1 MRYKVLT
8 PMARIG
14 EAFRVGDL
22 IEIPDKAEAQ
32 RLIAAGHIAPI
43 SGAREVAVETAD
55 LKPVG
60 VEKTAKAKPSSP
72 RKTGTG
78 KKA

>member
-1 MRYKVLT
+1 MRYTVLT

-32 RLIAAGHIAPI
+32 RMIAAGHIAPI
-43 SGAREVAVETAD
+43 SGTREVAVETAD

-60 VEKTAKAKPSSP
+60 VEKAVKTAKAKPT
-72 RKTGTG
+72 R